1 MQEEQEKSV
10 GGFAENDLR
19 RALDWMQ
26 RDVEQR
32 ARENRAVRETLARA
46 IHDITGVIADCVD
59 SEAAELLLHA
69 ATVATGTEAGVGNN
83 AGVIELLP
91 DKVDDL
97 VNQWEDALA
106 RHHPNVASS
115 DTVQMYQ
122 QKLELLES
130 RMQDVLQQVACD
142 HEQFEYEQI
151 KWALE
156 KRQRREKY
164 DEVLDASVKVLK
176 VLIIR
181 EKLMKKHERT
191 QQRGREEIQEQQL
204 NLARQVASLQGMTKE
219 LMQECA
225 MVLLVLQQ
233 LAVLKTNT
241 CQGQNARSSWT
252 LPAKPVQ
259 MKSMIKRLR
268 KMEMALGEVCV
279 LETVNCIRA
288 PCPIQTCVAT
298 SSGSANSTV
307 CSMECGEFQECQIYA
322 PDGSEYCA
330 DVCIEGRCPKGVTC
344 ELQEV
349 QCIRAPC
356 PPVAVCNNEATA
368 QGN

>member
-1 MQEEQEKSV
+1 MSEQDDASIATSLAYISSSHSPMKGEEVRAVEAVQEEQEKNV

-59 SEAAELLLHA
+59 SEAAKLLLHA

-97 VNQWEDALA
+97 VNQWEDAL
-106 RHHPNVASS
+106 
-115 DTVQMYQ
+115 

-142 HEQFEYEQI
+142 HEQFEYEQV

-225 MVLLVLQQ
+225 M
-233 LAVLKTNT
+233 
-241 CQGQNARSSWT
+241 
-252 LPAKPVQ
+252 
-259 MKSMIKRLR
+259 
-268 KMEMALGEVCV
+268 
-279 LETVNCIRA
+279 
-288 PCPIQTCVAT
+288 TCVAT
-298 SSGSANSTV
+298 SSGSGNSTV

>member
-1 MQEEQEKSV
+1 MKGEEVRAVEAVQEEQEKNV

-59 SEAAELLLHA
+59 SEAAKLLLHA

-97 VNQWEDALA
+97 VNQWEDALVSWREQNVLRGCKLEKAHIDWNKNDSSTRPANA
-106 RHHPNVASS
+106 R
-115 DTVQMYQ
+115 

-142 HEQFEYEQI
+142 HEQFEYEQV

-233 LAVLKTNT
+233 LTISA
-241 CQGQNARSSWT
+241 AS
-252 LPAKPVQ
+252 
-259 MKSMIKRLR
+259 
-268 KMEMALGEVCV
+268 GEVCV

-298 SSGSANSTV
+298 SSGSGNSTV